1 MLHLFNTRGG
11 HGTCFAYGQT
21 GSGKTVTMMGLGPA
35 DRGGNAQVALTPTL
49 TLTLT
54 LTLTRHAEALVDC
67 DAALAACPGFV
78 KAQTRRQEAAPF
90 VEAARRAEA
99 VLRRRGDAACT
110 L

>member
-1 MLHLFNTRGG
+1 M
-11 HGTCFAYGQT
+11 
-21 GSGKTVTMMGLGPA
+21 
-35 DRGGNAQVALTPTL
+35 
-49 TLTLT
+49 
-54 LTLTRHAEALVDC
+54 DC